1 MQWIK
6 LESRLRLR
14 RKPTFTRTVQS
25 CIVMDNYKRT
35 KLFRSEYRWCPRN
48 CVYNDPPVQQHSSTK
63 NFRDPHVTART
74 PTRSARRGGVRNK
87 KRANAVVHS
96 LLGVTAASCAVP
108 WIQAAPWRGMP
119 LASDNRHSTLPSRR
133 FWTSIRTA
141 KYSRFARE
149 TSIGRL
155 YRNDKN
161 TRRFTTSSKTKKNLS
176 VHAGAQRL
184 RESNRYCRW
193 GILMH
198 ARTRGPSP
206 QQPTYPLI
214 PPFPLITLYRRLF
227 KMLTML
233 EQALCTSTWTA
244 VSMDHSHW
252 STPV

>member
-1 MQWIK
+1 MGDV
-6 LESRLRLR
+6 
-14 RKPTFTRTVQS
+14 PG
-25 CIVMDNYKRT
+25 IVSITTPGAATQFYEK
-35 KLFRSEYRWCPRN
+35 FQGPR
-48 CVYNDPPVQQHSSTK
+48 
-63 NFRDPHVTART
+63 HVTARLL
-74 PTRSARRGGVRNK
+74 AGRGGAAWGIK
-87 KRANAVVHS
+87 STAQTLS
-96 LLGVTAASCAVP
+96 CILPCCGVTAASCAVP

-206 QQPTYPLI
+206 
-214 PPFPLITLYRRLF
+214 
-227 KMLTML
+227 
-233 EQALCTSTWTA
+233 
-244 VSMDHSHW
+244 
-252 STPV
+252 